1 VSSTGSKAGM
11 RRLRGRKA
19 LIADGDAGLGREITL
34 AYARG
39 GADVAIGY
47 LGDDPEEAEITAAI
61 ARAEG
66 GVVALLP
73 GDLSDSAVCA
83 DVVQRAVTQLGG
95 LDTLV
100 AFDREVRANLRRAL
114 RRLALRGI
122 RVRSLSALPR

>member
-1 VSSTGSKAGM
+1 MSSTGSRAG
-11 RRLRGRKA
+11 RQPLRGRKA

-73 GDLSDSAVCA
+73 GDLSDYGVCA
-83 DVVQRAVTQLGG
+83 DVVQRAVAQLGG

-122 RVRSLSALPR
+122 QVRSLSALPR

>member
-1 VSSTGSKAGM
+1 M